1 MGVGRDIM
9 VFTCTILVC
18 GWELPVNQRSLL
30 FIMSS
35 CVILCL
41 DDGKEI
47 CWLVIYRPAD
57 FV

>member
-30 FIMSS
+30 FILSS
-35 CVILCL
+35 RVILCL
-41 DDGKEI
+41 DDAEQ
-47 CWLVIYRPAD
+47 R
-57 FV
+57 FVG